1 MSPDHDSR
9 FSSGD
14 EPDEHFEDEDA
25 PRSIFSAAWFRVVLV
40 VLAVAVVGAVA
51 VPYVLD
57 VVNAPSSVPATG
69 TAAAPQS
76 PTPQSP
82 TAQSPTAQSPTPSSM
97 AQPST
102 SSAPAPASGPA
113 AAAPS
118 SSAPKTATP
127 SEGTSTP
134 PSSAP
139 TVSTPVPEKAPAVA
153 ATPKPAAPRAAA
165 AKKDPAASP
174 GDRPAGAR
182 QAPAAKASEGG
193 DYFVQVGAF
202 KEEEAAKRVATRLR
216 DQNYPVEESVRRVGG
231 GGGAPSAA
239 PRSTPR
245 ATASSGG
252 PDRYDVIVSGGS
264 ASEINSK
271 LAAKGLASEAAG
283 DGVRIRPSLSL
294 RDAVAL
300 SKDLGGDGFKVQ
312 VRRGSSAGAPTAE
325 PAPAPAVTGSETG
338 GGQTLYR
345 VRVGGY
351 PDRAAAVTVQR
362 ELQEKGY
369 QPYIAKG
376 RE

>member
-1 MSPDHDSR
+1 MSADRDSR

-57 VVNAPSSVPATG
+57 VVNAPTSVPATG

-76 PTPQSP
+76 PAQSP
-82 TAQSPTAQSPTPSSM
+82 AAQSPTAQSSAPSSM
-97 AQPST
+97 AQSST
-102 SSAPAPASGPA
+102 SSSSAPV
-113 AAAPS
+113 AAAPL
-118 SSAPKTATP
+118 SSAPKTAAP
-127 SEGTSTP
+127 SEGASTP

-139 TVSTPVPEKAPAVA
+139 TVSTPAPEKAPAVA
-153 ATPKPAAPRAAA
+153 AAPKPAASRAAA

-231 GGGAPSAA
+231 GGAPSAA

-245 ATASSGG
+245 ATASSG

-325 PAPAPAVTGSETG
+325 PAPAPAMTGNETG

>member
-1 MSPDHDSR
+1 
-9 FSSGD
+9 
-14 EPDEHFEDEDA
+14 
-25 PRSIFSAAWFRVVLV
+25 V
-40 VLAVAVVGAVA
+40 
-51 VPYVLD
+51 
-57 VVNAPSSVPATG
+57 
-69 TAAAPQS
+69 
-76 PTPQSP
+76 
-82 TAQSPTAQSPTPSSM
+82 
-97 AQPST
+97 
-102 SSAPAPASGPA
+102 
-113 AAAPS
+113 
-118 SSAPKTATP
+118 ATP
-127 SEGTSTP
+127 
-134 PSSAP
+134 A
-139 TVSTPVPEKAPAVA
+139 PEKAPAVA
-153 ATPKPAAPRAAA
+153 AAPKPSAQRAAA

-231 GGGAPSAA
+231 GGVAPSAA

-245 ATASSGG
+245 ATAASG

-325 PAPAPAVTGSETG
+325 PAPAPAVTSSETG

>member
-76 PTPQSP
+76 PTPQSS
-82 TAQSPTAQSPTPSSM
+82 AQSPTAQSPTPSST
-97 AQPST
+97 AQPSA
-102 SSAPAPASGPA
+102 SSPPAPASAPVA
-113 AAAPS
+113 AAQPS
-118 SSAPKTATP
+118 AAPKTAAP
-127 SEGTSTP
+127 SEGASTP

-139 TVSTPVPEKAPAVA
+139 TVATPAPEKAPAVA
-153 ATPKPAAPRAAA
+153 AAPKPSAQRAAA

-231 GGGAPSAA
+231 GGVAPSAA

-245 ATASSGG
+245 ATASSG

>member
-82 TAQSPTAQSPTPSSM
+82 AQSPTAQSPTPSST
-97 AQPST
+97 AQPSA
-102 SSAPAPASGPA
+102 SSPPAPASAPVA
-113 AAAPS
+113 AAQPS
-118 SSAPKTATP
+118 AAPKTAAP
-127 SEGTSTP
+127 SEGASTP

-139 TVSTPVPEKAPAVA
+139 TVATPAPEKAPAVA
-153 ATPKPAAPRAAA
+153 AAPKPSAQRAAA

-231 GGGAPSAA
+231 GGVAPSAA

-245 ATASSGG
+245 ATASSG